1 MTTMDV
7 PPRLMK
13 LTPESL
19 DAEQRSLYDAIATG
33 PRARGPRVFPL
44 TDGDGGLEGPFNAFL
59 LQPRLGQALQA
70 VGSSVRFETSLT
82 DRAREVAILVVA
94 AARDSAFEWHAHAAI
109 GRLTGL
115 TDDELE
121 ALRSDRFEVLPDE
134 YERVVA
140 DTART
145 LVAHGDLDDERY
157 GRAAEV
163 LGLPTLFELLT
174 LVGYY
179 SLLAVQL
186 RVFRVPLPSQD
197 GRR

>member
-1 MTTMDV
+1 MTTVDDV

-13 LTPESL
+13 LTPSAL
-19 DAEQRSLYDAIATG
+19 DGEQQSLYDAIATG
-33 PRARGPRVFPL
+33 PRARGPRAFPL
-44 TDGDGGLEGPFNAFL
+44 VDADGGLEGPFNAFL

-70 VGSSVRFETSLT
+70 LGSSVRFDTGLS

-94 AARDSAFEWHAHAAI
+94 HAHDSAFEWYAHAAI
-109 GRLTGL
+109 GRNAGLTGN
-115 TDDELE
+115 ELD

-140 DTART
+140 DTARIV
-145 LVAHGDLDDERY
+145 LARGDLDDEQY
-157 GRAAEV
+157 TRAAEV
-163 LGLPTLFELLT
+163 LGLPTLFEVLT

-186 RVFRVPLPSQD
+186 RVFRVAAPTSD
-197 GRR
+197 A